1 MLQEQLA
8 VERLAARQRRLDER
22 QLKLPDEHTLKTSV
36 AFTKYRDT
44 ATDIIENIE
53 GSSQFDD
60 EWKKTGEQATIEE
73 ES

>member
-1 MLQEQLA
+1 M
-8 VERLAARQRRLDER
+8 ERLAARQQRLDER

-36 AFTKYRDT
+36 AFTKYREIP
-44 ATDIIENIE
+44 TDFIENIE

-60 EWKKTGEQATIEE
+60 EWRKTGEQSTTEE